1 MIGSSHQENQRE
13 QKPPQNDHRSLPKA
27 SCLHIL
33 EIAIESV
40 AMNFLLLLAESAY
53 KQPRKLS
60 LSAPARIDFLSFL
73 NKPNAAFQYLLMAI
87 LLIWIYSCGHRLN
100 KKAE

>member
-1 MIGSSHQENQRE
+1 
-13 QKPPQNDHRSLPKA
+13 
-27 SCLHIL
+27 L